1 MTRSFS
7 KNPPLL
13 FLLSM
18 FLKIKFQL
26 YFDMTTLQRL
36 FSALHAEHGAVKYP
50 QKCRQCCVSFR
61 ANDQLRS
68 SALKIC
74 WEKFTKHG
82 CRRFLCFRLFLPSP
96 SFMLPLSP
104 GCPPPLH
111 RHNTVFL
118 NPGLGVVIRGGFTK
132 KGAQTTSQQLT
143 RGKTSITKIQL
154 PPLQKKTKHN
164 THQQISSISDG
175 FKKKKACTWFLF
187 FFFLVCRAVVQKRK
201 HRQLLVLFRKRR
213 GLKLNTPK

>member
-154 PPLQKKTKHN
+154 PPLQKKQN
-164 THQQISSISDG
+164 TTHINRLAPFRMAS
-175 FKKKKACTWFLF
+175 KKKKPAPGFSF
-187 FFFLVCRAVVQKRK
+187 FFFQCAGQQCKK
-201 HRQLLVLFRKRR
+201 
-213 GLKLNTPK
+213 GNTASFSSCSEKEED

>member
-1 MTRSFS
+1 MLREFQGERSTPELCS
-7 KNPPLL
+7 KNLLGKIHKTWLQEVFVFQIVPPL
-13 FLLSM
+13 
-18 FLKIKFQL
+18 
-26 YFDMTTLQRL
+26 
-36 FSALHAEHGAVKYP
+36 AVLHVATIAW
-50 QKCRQCCVSFR
+50 
-61 ANDQLRS
+61 L
-68 SALKIC
+68 
-74 WEKFTKHG
+74 
-82 CRRFLCFRLFLPSP
+82 
-96 SFMLPLSP
+96 
-104 GCPPPLH
+104 PPPLH

-187 FFFLVCRAVVQKRK
+187 FFFFSVQGSSAKKETPPASRLVQKK
-201 HRQLLVLFRKRR
+201 KR
-213 GLKLNTPK
+213 TET

>member
-1 MTRSFS
+1 MLREFQGERSTPELCS
-7 KNPPLL
+7 KNLLGKIHKTWLQEVFVFQIVPPL
-13 FLLSM
+13 
-18 FLKIKFQL
+18 
-26 YFDMTTLQRL
+26 
-36 FSALHAEHGAVKYP
+36 AVLHVATIAW
-50 QKCRQCCVSFR
+50 
-61 ANDQLRS
+61 L
-68 SALKIC
+68 
-74 WEKFTKHG
+74 
-82 CRRFLCFRLFLPSP
+82 
-96 SFMLPLSP
+96 
-104 GCPPPLH
+104 PPPLH